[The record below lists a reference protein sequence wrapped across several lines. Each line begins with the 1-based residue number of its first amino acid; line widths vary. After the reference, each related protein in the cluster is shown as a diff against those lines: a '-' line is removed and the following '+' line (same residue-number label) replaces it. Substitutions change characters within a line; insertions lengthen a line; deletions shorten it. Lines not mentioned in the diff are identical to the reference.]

1 MAKFI
6 YLNVSPENE
15 HKNDCVTRAI
25 TLATGLKYSRVRKM
39 LFHSAKLMQCAKLEC
54 SCYSHLLNDTFK
66 FTRVQCRGMTVGEFA
81 DLHPYGT
88 FILRV
93 PNHATVVIDGNCYDT
108 FWCLDYECDLA
119 WQVN

>member
-39 LFHSAKLMQCAKLEC
+39 LFHSAKLMQCSKLEC
-54 SCYSHLLNDTFK
+54 SCYSHLLDDTFK
-66 FTRVQCRGMTVGEFA
+66 FPRVQCRGITVGEFA
-81 DLHPYGT
+81 DAHPYGT
-88 FILRV
+88 YIIRV
-93 PNHATVVIDGNCYDT
+93 RGHATVVKDGNSLDT
-108 FWCLDYECDLA
+108 FDCRDMMCDIC
-119 WQVN
+119 WQLN